1 MGLSYSAW
9 QMWLYLSHYHISG
22 AGSAGQVMEWCY
34 LWPTS
39 WSFLIVKPQLSML
52 DSNRNVVQTVHLT
65 KGAFVANM
73 SFPWGEYTY
82 LLEEVDT
89 SGVRISDLE
98 SMSSLLMVI
107 QLSKL
112 IDLIHLI
119 LASFTGAWPPLK
131 RSDEVRPGIEA
142 NLISAFP
149 VSNLNSYASKFDF
162 TTISPRFIATLQNR
176 SVSLYP
182 QERLWILL

>member
-1 MGLSYSAW
+1 
-9 QMWLYLSHYHISG
+9 
-22 AGSAGQVMEWCY
+22 
-34 LWPTS
+34 
-39 WSFLIVKPQLSML
+39 
-52 DSNRNVVQTVHLT
+52 
-65 KGAFVANM
+65 
-73 SFPWGEYTY
+73 
-82 LLEEVDT
+82 
-89 SGVRISDLE
+89 
-98 SMSSLLMVI
+98 MVI

-142 NLISAFP
+142 NLISAFS

-162 TTISPRFIATLQNR
+162 TTTSPRFIATLQNR

-182 QERLWILL
+182 QERL